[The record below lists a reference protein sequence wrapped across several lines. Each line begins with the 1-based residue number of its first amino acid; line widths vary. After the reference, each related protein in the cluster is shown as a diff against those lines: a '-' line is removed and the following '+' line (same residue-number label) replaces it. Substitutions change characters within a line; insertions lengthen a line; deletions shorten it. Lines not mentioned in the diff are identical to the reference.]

1 MRWLIQRGVLP
12 IPGAKNASQATQNAE
27 ALIFALD
34 DAEAEAL
41 SQAIEA
47 ARP

>member
-12 IPGAKNASQATQNAE
+12 IPRAKNASQATQNAE